1 MSDLRALAA
10 RATPGP
16 WTVGYRDGSGM
27 SSIVAE
33 HEWDRLGLDAIVV
46 MGGSPEGDIEY
57 GVTGPDAAW
66 IAACDPDTIL
76 ALLDRAERAE
86 AALGSLRSGLIEVI
100 RLSPDAPG
108 AAYAKQVLASL
119 ESVK

>member
-10 RATPGP
+10 KATPGP
-16 WTVGYRDGSGM
+16 W
-27 SSIVAE
+27 SIV
-33 HEWDRLGLDAIVV
+33 
-46 MGGSPEGDIEY
+46 GSNIWADNANE
-57 GVTGPDAAW
+57 GPDPAQIVASALGRPHEDNAAY
-66 IAACDPDTIL
+66 IAACDPQTIL